1 MIKLLKSLLVALLIP
16 VCSYAAGWD
25 DTEYKRIEQSIQQ
38 PKLSEKVYAITSYGA
53 KTTASAAQNQKAI
66 NRTISLASKKGGKVV
81 IPAGTW
87 NTGAIELKSGVNL
100 VIEEGAT
107 LRFAFEPKLYPLV
120 RTSWEGLACWNYSPC
135 IYAYQAKDIA
145 ITGKGTIDGGGNNDT
160 WWQWNGNPRFGFKKG
175 VTTESQKM
183 GSRAKLQK

>member
-53 KTTASAAQNQKAI
+53 KTTATAAQNQKAI
-66 NRTISLASKKGGKVV
+66 NRAIALASKKGGGKVV
-81 IPAGTW
+81 IPTGTW
-87 NTGAIELKSGVNL
+87 NTGAIEMKSGVNL

-120 RTSWEGLACWNYSPC
+120 RTAWEG
-135 IYAYQAKDIA
+135 
-145 ITGKGTIDGGGNNDT
+145 
-160 WWQWNGNPRFGFKKG
+160 
-175 VTTESQKM
+175 
-183 GSRAKLQK
+183 

>member
-1 MIKLLKSLLVALLIP
+1 MIKLLKSLLVALLVP

-25 DTEYKRIEQSIQQ
+25 DEEYKRIEQSIQQ
-38 PKLSEKVYAITSYGA
+38 PKMSEKVYAITSYGA

-66 NRTISLASKKGGKVV
+66 NRAISLASKKGGKVV

-120 RTSWEGLACWNYSPC
+120 RTSW
-135 IYAYQAKDIA
+135 
-145 ITGKGTIDGGGNNDT
+145 
-160 WWQWNGNPRFGFKKG
+160 
-175 VTTESQKM
+175 
-183 GSRAKLQK
+183 